1 MITMAFFGI
10 DGPFYRFICRFI
22 DLVKLNFMWLLFS
35 LPIVTIGASTT
46 AAYSIALKMV
56 DDEEGYMVK
65 SFVKEFKRNFKQGTV
80 MGLIGLVASYAIYLD
95 YEINRVSEEG
105 SVVLL
110 VIGLVSAFFVI
121 MALLYAFPLLA
132 RYENTIVGTIQNS
145 LDISRKY
152 FGRTLIIITV
162 LLIELFF
169 FNFNPVLQIFGL
181 IFGPAFMMFTI
192 AAFAKRIFQEIEK
205 EPGAVRKSSSGQEE

>member
-1 MITMAFFGI
+1 
-10 DGPFYRFICRFI
+10 
-22 DLVKLNFMWLLFS
+22 
-35 LPIVTIGASTT
+35 
-46 AAYSIALKMV
+46 
-56 DDEEGYMVK
+56 
-65 SFVKEFKRNFKQGTV
+65 

-169 FNFNPVLQIFGL
+169 FNFNTVLQIFGL
-181 IFGPAFMMFTI
+181 IFGSAFYDVHDCSICQENFPGDR
-192 AAFAKRIFQEIEK
+192 KRSPEL
-205 EPGAVRKSSSGQEE
+205 

>member
-162 LLIELFF
+162 L
-169 FNFNPVLQIFGL
+169 QIFGL

>member
-1 MITMAFFGI
+1 
-10 DGPFYRFICRFI
+10 
-22 DLVKLNFMWLLFS
+22 
-35 LPIVTIGASTT
+35 
-46 AAYSIALKMV
+46 
-56 DDEEGYMVK
+56 
-65 SFVKEFKRNFKQGTV
+65 

-169 FNFNPVLQIFGL
+169 FNFNTVLQIFGL
-181 IFGPAFMMFTI
+181 IFEPAFMMFTI

>member
-1 MITMAFFGI
+1 MAFFGI

-65 SFVKEFKRNFKQGTV
+65 SFVKEFKRNFKQGTF
-80 MGLIGLVASYAIYLD
+80 MGLIGLVATYAIYLD

-121 MALLYAFPLLA
+121 MHFCIHFRFWHA
-132 RYENTIVGTIQNS
+132 
-145 LDISRKY
+145 
-152 FGRTLIIITV
+152 
-162 LLIELFF
+162 
-169 FNFNPVLQIFGL
+169 
-181 IFGPAFMMFTI
+181 M
-192 AAFAKRIFQEIEK
+192 RI
-205 EPGAVRKSSSGQEE
+205 RL

>member
-80 MGLIGLVASYAIYLD
+80 WG
-95 YEINRVSEEG
+95 
-105 SVVLL
+105 
-110 VIGLVSAFFVI
+110 
-121 MALLYAFPLLA
+121 
-132 RYENTIVGTIQNS
+132 
-145 LDISRKY
+145 
-152 FGRTLIIITV
+152 
-162 LLIELFF
+162 
-169 FNFNPVLQIFGL
+169 
-181 IFGPAFMMFTI
+181 
-192 AAFAKRIFQEIEK
+192 
-205 EPGAVRKSSSGQEE
+205 